1 MNNKVLW
8 NTLLVTPALLGA
20 TLAFSSERAQAAAGQ
35 EENPTEAVATQVL
48 VAQAAPEVAPTDIT
62 PLEQIQQYSNET
74 NPGGDPMEQVTSVS
88 QLRDVRPT
96 DWSFQALQSLV
107 ERYGCIAG
115 YPDGTFR
122 GNRALT
128 RFEFAAGLNACLDRI
143 NELIAAATAVT
154 ITRADLATLQR
165 LQEEFAA
172 ELATLR
178 GRVDALEARTAELEA
193 NQFSTTTKLRGEVIF
208 NSGGVFGDQR
218 ADGSRRDVE
227 ENWTLSARVR
237 LNFLTTFAGGS
248 SLLTRLQAG
257 NINNF
262 GSSVTGTNMSRLA
275 YAADTEGTFELG
287 KLGYRLPLANES
299 LVFWLL
305 AAGYDADDV
314 HPTLS
319 PIESSGSGSLARF
332 GRFNP
337 VYRVPGGAG
346 AGVEVNLGERFTIT
360 GSYLTNDNSDPS
372 ESEGLFNGSYSA
384 MGQLTFN
391 GDAFKLGLSYA
402 RAYWTG
408 DDLNLSNSTGS
419 ANSTRPYFLEDSSGN
434 PILDR
439 DGNRIFDDVSANV
452 MGATTQVSLGRNLML
467 SGWFG
472 WMEVM
477 EEGSGDRNSA
487 IYNWAGT
494 LTFRDLFAEGNLGAV
509 TVGMLPKVVAG
520 ARRDDNR
527 PDGNKDGTSLMIQ
540 GLYRIRINDNIAITP
555 GVYVILDPEHN
566 ENNDTIY
573 VGTIRT
579 TFKF

>member
-1 MNNKVLW
+1 MNYKILW
-8 NTLLVTPALLGA
+8 HSLLVTPALLGS
-20 TLAFSSERAQAAAGQ
+20 TLALSSNNAQAAASDEVAGRA
-35 EENPTEAVATQVL
+35 PTQADATVADAATELL
-48 VAQAAPEVAPTDIT
+48 VAQAVPEVAPTDVT

-96 DWSFQALQSLV
+96 DWAFQALQSLV

-115 YPDGTFR
+115 YPDGTYR

-143 NELIAAATAVT
+143 NELIAAATAST
-154 ITRADLATLQR
+154 ITRADLITLQR

-193 NQFSTTTKLRGEVIF
+193 NQFSTTTKLQGEVIF
-208 NSGGVFGDQR
+208 HTGGAFGDEK
-218 ADGSRRDVE
+218 ANGSGEDVD
-227 ENWTLSARVR
+227 ENWILAARAR

-248 SLLTRLQAG
+248 SLYTRLEAG

-262 GSSVTGTNMSRLA
+262 GSGVTGTNMSRLA
-275 YAADTEGTFELG
+275 YAADTGGTFNLG
-287 KLGYRLPLANES
+287 KLGYRLPVGNES
-299 LVFWLL
+299 LVFHLL
-305 AAGYDADDV
+305 AAGYDTEDI
-314 HPTLS
+314 HPSLS
-319 PIESSGSGSLARF
+319 PLESSSSGSLSRF

-337 VYRVPGGAG
+337 VYRVTGGAG
-346 AGVEVNLGERFTIT
+346 AGVEVNLGKRLSLT
-360 GSYLTNDNSDPS
+360 GTYLTNDNNDPS
-372 ESEGLFNGSYSA
+372 DGEGLLNGSYSA

-402 RAYWTG
+402 RTYMT
-408 DDLNLSNSTGS
+408 DEDVNLSNSTGS
-419 ANSTRPYFLEDSSGN
+419 LNATVPYAGEDT
-434 PILDR
+434 
-439 DGNRIFDDVSANV
+439 SANV
-452 MGATTQVSLGRNLML
+452 MGATTQIRLGSGLIL

-472 WMEVM
+472 WADVI
-477 EEGSGDRNSA
+477 EEGDTDRHSA

-494 LTFRDLFAEGNLGAV
+494 VAFPDLFAEGNLGAIQ
-509 TVGMLPKVVAG
+509 VGMLPKVVSG

-527 PDGNKDGTSLMIQ
+527 GSDGTSLMIQ
-540 GLYRIRINDNIAITP
+540 GLYRIRVSDNITITP
-555 GVYVILDPEHN
+555 GVYAILNPEHDDGN
-566 ENNDTIY
+566 ETIY

>member
-8 NTLLVTPALLGA
+8 NSLLVTPALLGA
-20 TLAFSSERAQAAAGQ
+20 TLVFSSNQAQAAAG
-35 EENPTEAVATQVL
+35 EEGNPTEAAAQSIAVPTQTDPTIEAIATPVL
-48 VAQAAPEVAPTDIT
+48 VAQAVPEVAPTDVT
-62 PLEQIQQYSNET
+62 PLEQIQRYSNET

-96 DWSFQALQSLV
+96 DWAFQALQSLV

-115 YPDGTFR
+115 YPDGTYR
-122 GNRALT
+122 SNRALT

-143 NELIAAATAVT
+143 NELIAAATAST
-154 ITRADLATLQR
+154 ITRADLAILQR

-193 NQFSTTTKLRGEVIF
+193 NQFSTTTKLRGDAIF
-208 NSGGVFGDQR
+208 NIGGVFGDKK
-218 ADGSRRDVE
+218 ANGSGNVD
-227 ENWTLSARVR
+227 ENWVLGARAR

-248 SLLTRLQAG
+248 SLLTRLDAG

-262 GSSVTGTNMSRLA
+262 GSGVTGTNMSRLGFGPN
-275 YAADTEGTFELG
+275 TEGKFALS
-287 KLGYRLPLANES
+287 KLGYRLPVANDS
-299 LVFWLL
+299 LVFWL
-305 AAGYDADDV
+305 AATGYDQDDL

-319 PIESSGSGSLARF
+319 PLESGRSGSLSRF

-337 VYRVPGGAG
+337 IYRVPGGAG
-346 AGVEVNLGERFTIT
+346 AGVEVNLGERFKIT
-360 GSYLTNDNSDPS
+360 GSYLTDNSSDS
-372 ESEGLFNGSYSA
+372 SDGEGLFNGSYSA

-402 RAYWTG
+402 RGYWT
-408 DDLNLSNSTGS
+408 DEDVNLSNSTGS
-419 ANSTRPYFLEDSSGN
+419 FNATVPYAGEDT
-434 PILDR
+434 
-439 DGNRIFDDVSANV
+439 SANV
-452 MGATTQVSLGRNLML
+452 MGATTQIRLGRGLIL

-472 WMEVM
+472 WADVI
-477 EEGSGDRNSA
+477 EEGDNDRHSA

-494 LTFRDLFAEGNLGAV
+494 LALPDLFAEGNLGALQ
-509 TVGMLPKVVAG
+509 VGMLPKVVSG

-527 PDGNKDGTSLMIQ
+527 GDDDTSLQIQ
-540 GLYRIRINDNIAITP
+540 GLYRIRVNDNIAITP
-555 GVYVILDPEHN
+555 GLYVILNPEHN
-566 ENNDTIY
+566 EDNDTIY

-579 TFKF
+579 TFTF

>member
-8 NTLLVTPALLGA
+8 NSLLVTPALLGA
-20 TLAFSSERAQAAAGQ
+20 TLVFSSNQAQATAGE
-35 EENPTEAVATQVL
+35 EENPTEAVATPVL
-48 VAQAAPEVAPTDIT
+48 VAQAVPEVAPTDVT

-74 NPGGDPMEQVTSVS
+74 NPTGDPMEQVTSVS

-122 GNRALT
+122 GTRALT
-128 RFEFAAGLNACLDRI
+128 RFEFAAGLNPCLDRI
-143 NELIAAATAVT
+143 NELIAAATVST
-154 ITRADLATLQR
+154 VTRADLATLQR

-193 NQFSTTTKLRGEVIF
+193 NQFSTTTKLQGEVIF
-208 NSGGVFGDQR
+208 NTGGVFGDER
-218 ADGSRRDVE
+218 ANGNGDIDE
-227 ENWTLSARVR
+227 IWTLSARAR
-237 LNFLTTFAGGS
+237 LNFVTTFSGGS
-248 SLLTRLQAG
+248 SLYTRLETG

-262 GSSVTGTNMSRLA
+262 GSGVTGTNMSRLA
-275 YAADTEGTFELG
+275 YATDTGGTFNLG
-287 KLGYRLPLANES
+287 KLGYRLPVGNES
-299 LVFWLL
+299 LVFQLL
-305 AAGYDADDV
+305 AAGYDQDDL

-319 PIESSGSGSLARF
+319 PLESSGSGSLARF

-346 AGVEVNLGERFTIT
+346 AGVEVNLGKRLKLT
-360 GSYLTNDNSDPS
+360 GSYLTNDNNDPS
-372 ESEGLFNGSYSA
+372 DGEGLLNGSYSA
-384 MGQLTFN
+384 MGQLTFD

-402 RAYWTG
+402 RTYMT
-408 DDLNLSNSTGS
+408 DEDVNLSNSTGS
-419 ANSTRPYFLEDSSGN
+419 FNATVPYAGEDT
-434 PILDR
+434 
-439 DGNRIFDDVSANV
+439 SANV
-452 MGATTQVSLGRNLML
+452 MGATTQIRLGRGLIL

-472 WMEVM
+472 WADVI
-477 EEGSGDRNSA
+477 EEGDDDRHSA

-494 LTFRDLFAEGNLGAV
+494 VAFPDLFAEGNLGAIQ
-509 TVGMLPKVVAG
+509 VGMLPKVVSG

-527 PDGNKDGTSLMIQ
+527 GSDGTSLMIQ
-540 GLYRIRINDNIAITP
+540 GLYRIRVNDNIAITP
-555 GVYVILDPEHN
+555 GVYAILDPEHN
-566 ENNDTIY
+566 EDNDTIY
-573 VGTIRT
+573 VGTVRM